1 MPGLY
6 VPGRFVK
13 GTNTIRYA
21 RYADLATNTTPL
33 VEGTAPTDDALT
45 ISSEFFTAE
54 QYGGTVAVTDLA
66 QLDSPHD
73 LISIAAERVAYKATR
88 TMDNL
93 VRDNLHSSAVTSAIF
108 GATGA
113 TAVTANAATAVSAAI
128 SGWHIKRMVASLLAS
143 NVAPFA
149 DGF

>member
-1 MPGLY
+1 MATTSTATSGFSDLVQELVQARAEEELRARAVHAMPGLY

-33 VEGTAPTDDALT
+33 TEGAAPTDDALT
-45 ISSEFFTAE
+45 ISSEFFTAA

-93 VRDNLHSSAVTSAIF
+93 VRDNLH
-108 GATGA
+108 
-113 TAVTANAATAVSAAI
+113 TAA
-128 SGWHIKRMVASLLAS
+128 
-143 NVAPFA
+143 
-149 DGF
+149 